1 MAWDAGANYV
11 LENVYETLVTFDGS
25 RADKFIPWLAESW
38 TVSSDGLVY
47 TFHLRT
53 GIKFQD
59 GTPFNATAVKYS
71 LDRTILINAP
81 DGPQFLLA
89 PTETMAIK
97 GAPRYYGAETI
108 QNYNATE
115 AKIYLAQEGVK
126 VIDDYT
132 VQILFEHPY
141 AAAIATMAFA
151 SFGIISPAYVIQNCP
166 GIA

>member
-1 MAWDAGANYV
+1 VIAAIVLIVVIATGTFFYATQQPTTTTETTKAGLPVPNPDTFVEETSRETGSYDIAMAWDAGANYV

-59 GTPFNATAVKYS
+59 GTPFNATAVKYT
-71 LDRTILINAP
+71 LDRTLLINAP

-89 PTETMAIK
+89 
-97 GAPRYYGAETI
+97 TI
-108 QNYNATE
+108 LQRRDHRE
-115 AKIYLAQEGVK
+115 LQRFRG
-126 VIDDYT
+126 
-132 VQILFEHPY
+132 
-141 AAAIATMAFA
+141 
-151 SFGIISPAYVIQNCP
+151 
-166 GIA
+166 